1 MFIKAHINHIMKVEF
16 FLAFTV
22 LHKDS
27 ITAKNAQ
34 AGFRGAGLVPFD
46 PQAVLSKLD
55 VRLRTPTASPP
66 STANTNLWVSQTPS
80 NPIEALSQS
89 TLVRNRIARH
99 QGSSLTLLFELVTA
113 LGKGT
118 ERMAYE
124 MTLFIC

>member
-1 MFIKAHINHIMKVEF
+1 MFIKAYINYITKVEF

-22 LHKDS
+22 AYKES

-34 AGFRGAGLVPFD
+34 AGFRGASLVPFD

-66 STANTNLWVSQTPS
+66 TANTNLWVSQTPS

-89 TLVRNRIARH
+89 NLVRNRIARH
-99 QGSSLTLLFELVTA
+99 QGSSLTLLFETVTVLA
-113 LGKGT
+113 KGT
-118 ERMAYE
+118 E
-124 MTLFIC
+124 